1 MIVFFAVLAVI
12 TAGGVWATES
22 IDRPRRLELRRRL
35 REAATQPR

>member
-22 IDRPRRLELRRRL
+22 IDRPRRRRL
-35 REAATQPR
+35 REAAAQPR